1 MKRKETACCC
11 GGCGA
16 KLSLAGAKSGKT
28 IAYTDENGIGYC
40 ADCRA
45 KLKKS

>member
-1 MKRKETACCC
+1 MTRKETPCCC
-11 GGCGA
+11 GGCGER
-16 KLSLAGAKSGKT
+16 LSPTQVKGGKT

-40 ADCRA
+40 AQCRA